1 MQQSDLKR
9 LAGERAAEFI
19 EDGMVI
25 GMGTGTTVYHTIQ
38 AVGRRAAQGLR
49 VRAVSTS
56 EETSRLCRQLGIP
69 LVSLD
74 EVDAVDVT
82 VDGADEIDPQLNGIK
97 GGHGALLR
105 EKIVAVNSR
114 RNVWVVDG
122 SKLVE
127 SLVRTSVPVEVIPI
141 GWKHVERRLRERG
154 YKVGVRRE
162 HSERS
167 ERGEGGGAS
176 AREFVTDGGNFIL
189 DLSPGV
195 VADVRALEREIKT
208 MVGVVECGFFLGIVD
223 TVVVARPEGI
233 ELLERGV
240 PKQ

>member
-1 MQQSDLKR
+1 MQQNELKR

-38 AVGRRAAQGLR
+38 AVGRRVAQGLK

-56 EETSRLCRQLGIP
+56 DETSRLCRELGIP
-69 LVSLD
+69 LVPLD
-74 EVDAVDVT
+74 EVSAVDVT
-82 VDGADEIDPQLNGIK
+82 VDGADEVDPQLDGIK

-122 SKLVE
+122 GKLVE
-127 SLVRTSVPVEVIPI
+127 TLVRASVPVEVIPI

-154 YKVGVRRE
+154 YRVDVRRE
-162 HSERS
+162 
-167 ERGEGGGAS
+167 G
-176 AREFVTDGGNFIL
+176 AREFVTDGGNYIL
-189 DLSPGV
+189 DLAPGA
-195 VADVRALEREIKT
+195 VADARALEREIKT
-208 MVGVVECGFFLGIVD
+208 MVGVVECGLFLGIVD
-223 TVVVARPEGI
+223 TVVVARPDGI
-233 ELLERGV
+233 ELLERRG
-240 PKQ
+240 PKP